1 MKEME
6 IQIKKPNDSNEY
18 YTTTVT
24 CNEKSVYLP
33 HRRTVVYDMSH
44 KDPVHAGIVKL
55 WRELLGTRR
64 SYFPSDRDFN
74 IMIMIKSCPLL
85 IGRSGSRLK
94 LQGQYAS
101 LSTIA
106 SVLARVTYKSCF
118 EDDPEK
124 LMLSVY
130 STMNLPEDARYCLE
144 NRMPFHFYEDFEKIE
159 VRLNCEQISD
169 TEIAVEISDG
179 VWGTMKIKDVQAYCN
194 FYLHKQERG
203 KKWKRLS
210 PKKFYSILVGNKPT
224 ESQLK
229 VMTAFLKQ
237 NRMGDIVEKRAMQL
251 VDDMLEQ
258 HKSRLIPFFD
268 NNGVLRDLVVKGKE
282 FDWRLSY
289 RGSGDYSRTTGR
301 QNVST
306 YLLQKIRRDNEDVLE
321 WKGPICIDNMAQGSP
336 LGDQYAARALALMN
350 DTHTM
355 KIVSTIRSYIVN
367 TNDKDEI
374 RVDENVLRKLR
385 ERDSE

>member
-1 MKEME
+1 MQKME

-24 CNEKSVYLP
+24 CNDEQRVYLP
-33 HRRTVVYDMSH
+33 NRRHVVYDMSH

-55 WRELLGTRR
+55 WKDILSSRR
-64 SYFPSDRDFN
+64 NYFPRSGEFN
-74 IMIMIKSCPLL
+74 VMFMIKTCPILV
-85 IGRSGSRLK
+85 GRSGSRLK

-118 EDDPEK
+118 EEDPEK

-130 STMNLPEDARYCLE
+130 STMNLPEDVRYCLE
-144 NRMPFHFYEDFEKIE
+144 NRMPFHFYEDFSKIE

-169 TEIAVEISDG
+169 TEVAVEISDG
-179 VWGTMKIKDVQAYCN
+179 VWGSMKIKDVSAYCG
-194 FYLHKQERG
+194 FYLHKKERG

-210 PKKFYSILVGNKPT
+210 PKKLYSRLVGKEPSAS
-224 ESQLK
+224 ELK
-229 VMTAFLKQ
+229 VMIAFLKQ

-251 VDDMLEQ
+251 VDDMLKQ
-258 HKSRLIPFFD
+258 HKDRLIPFFD
-268 NNGVLRDLVVKGKE
+268 DDGVLRDLVVKGKQ

-289 RGSGDYSRTTGR
+289 RGKGDYSRTNGR
-301 QNVST
+301 QMVST
-306 YLLQKIRRDNEDVLE
+306 FLLQEVVKDDKNVLQ

-336 LGDQYAARALALMN
+336 LGDQYATRALALMN

-355 KIVSTIRSYIVN
+355 KIVNTIKSYVVN
-367 TNDKDEI
+367 NNENI
-374 RVDENVLRKLR
+374 RVDENVLRELR
-385 ERDSE
+385 ERQSE

>member
-1 MKEME
+1 MQEME
-6 IQIKKPNDSNEY
+6 IQIKKPDDSNQH
-18 YTTTVT
+18 YTTTIT
-24 CNEKSVYLP
+24 CNEDLVYLP
-33 HRRTVVYDMSH
+33 SRRTVVYDMSH

-55 WRELLGTRR
+55 WKELLGTRR
-64 SYFPSDRDFN
+64 SYFPSGRDFN
-74 IMIMIKSCPLL
+74 IMIMIKSCPIL

-130 STMNLPEDARYCLE
+130 STMNLPEDVRYCIE
-144 NRMPFHFYEDFEKIE
+144 NRMPFHFYEDFSKVE
-159 VRLNCEQISD
+159 VRLNCQQISD
-169 TEIAVEISDG
+169 TEVGVEISDG
-179 VWGTMKIKDVQAYCN
+179 VWGTMKIKDVSAYCG
-194 FYLHKQERG
+194 FYLHKSERG

-210 PKKFYSILVGNKPT
+210 PKKFYSILVGKEPT
-224 ESQLK
+224 ESELK
-229 VMTAFLKQ
+229 VMIAFLKQ

-251 VDDMLEQ
+251 VDDMLKQ
-258 HKSRLIPFFD
+258 HKDRLIPFFD
-268 NNGVLRDLVVKGKE
+268 NKSVLRDLVVKGKQY
-282 FDWRLSY
+282 DWRLSY
-289 RGSGDYSRTTGR
+289 RGKGDYSITNGR

-306 YLLQKIRRDNEDVLE
+306 YLLQNVVRDGKEQLE

-336 LGDQYAARALALMN
+336 LGDQYATRALALMN

-355 KIVSTIRSYIVN
+355 KIVSTIRGYIVN
-367 TNDKDEI
+367 NNEEV

-385 ERDSE
+385 ERGSK

>member
-18 YTTTVT
+18 YTTTIT

-33 HRRTVVYDMSH
+33 SRRTVIYDMSH

-55 WRELLGTRR
+55 WKEILGTRR
-64 SYFPSDRDFN
+64 SYFPNGRDYN

-85 IGRSGSRLK
+85 IGRSGNRLK
-94 LQGQYAS
+94 LQGQFAS

-179 VWGTMKIKDVQAYCN
+179 VWGTMKVKDVQAYCN
-194 FYLHKQERG
+194 FYLRNQERG

-210 PKKFYSILVGNKPT
+210 PKKLYSILVGNKPT

-251 VDDMLEQ
+251 VDDMLTQ
-258 HKSRLIPFFD
+258 HKDRLIPFFD
-268 NNGVLRDLVVKGKE
+268 NSGVLRDLVVKGKKY
-282 FDWRLSY
+282 DWRLSY
-289 RGSGDYSRTTGR
+289 RGAGDYRRTNGR

-306 YLLQKIRRDNEDVLE
+306 YLLQKIRRDNQDVLE

-367 TNDKDEI
+367 KNDENV
-374 RVDENVLRKLR
+374 RVDENVLRELR